1 MAMILATVFLAIGSL
16 GAKPKISDV
25 YLLLPQTLNAPDARH
40 VKYTIQA
47 FEGCYKWV
55 SANSKVVAV
64 TPLTSERFTFDQDCQ
79 NPSLVREYQGLECYP
94 GALIEPVATVDHP
107 PITLV
112 TAIDQTNRGESL
124 KCEVKVGRI
133 SRLEILTTVKS
144 FRVLDHQKLYA
155 QAFDEDGNVFSG
167 LEGLRFRWHIS
178 SGSESLS
185 MPKLKDSLTTL
196 SEIRREIEN
205 SNSQSDMVLVEG
217 KATGVANVTLKF
229 QEPGYEGVP
238 LTWTLISISEP
249 FALLPSPEAYLP
261 ICSKFQFRVF
271 KILEHK
277 VHREV
282 SLPSSDYVWSA
293 SSEFLEIK
301 PDGVLRSLGKEG
313 NWNVVVKDS
322 KIESNIVQCQV
333 NVVKPDKLVL
343 FVTPFVDRKE
353 RKASYSFDEFHEF
366 VNPSDQKKSNWYL
379 IAGQRYSLKVVLF
392 WRDKVLEIPKNAVF
406 SISFVDSK
414 LWKVVWK
421 SDSGDEMVVE
431 PELPLEFKNNNYP
444 TKVDAKLEYFEGFS
458 NSVCKLETNLV
469 DTEEANIIRQIKIN
483 EESRPILLP
492 YFAVLTQFPD
502 KEGHQSQE
510 YRLRVE
516 GGSFSLKW
524 QSSDPSVATVSASGT
539 VFGHRLGKTQIS
551 VTDTNNELNQDSIE
565 VEVSQVEKLIW
576 SEDRLEI
583 VKGSLESVEIKAL
596 ASQNRIF
603 HNCTSIFLEL
613 SQRKDQTIKIRN
625 KNFVSNDKRKLGIC
639 EIRNLEALEEGQAL
653 ISVHLI
659 HSPGEVSVR
668 TPDIR
673 LSSEEGRLG
682 IFLPLS
688 LRAMH
693 EKYEIVGNNKT
704 FTSINDAN
712 ALVLSPGASAVLELI
727 GGPWPWDDLLSTHKE
742 KLLQGEGVKI
752 VEKKLAKDK
761 RLVEVQCPWSLK
773 PRDIDV
779 KISVMNEVSEKLL
792 RPGSSHLDFTVA
804 CHPPDRL
811 KLSWVRQSEDL
822 KSVQWKS
829 IPAYYDKFRRRISH
843 KFLDN
848 YWVVLNE
855 QELMV
860 SVNLID
866 SKGREF
872 LNFST
877 VALDWLSDK
886 PELISYNKV
895 QPGPVHVKSV
905 LLSVNEGPAS
915 LEARISKMIDGTVLS
930 PSISSSLDNEVVK
943 NVDLSL
949 KEYSMYLHRQNSI
962 EILILHGSGHFEVS
976 CNSTDIV
983 QFTYDGDRK
992 IIVFPKKSG
1001 KVSLKVDD
1009 VGLAGSA
1016 PATSQ
1021 LLISQLASL
1030 ELREGGLIPVNST
1043 VKLYLSALDSEGK
1056 TFAPSEL
1063 KWMNFELSM
1072 HNAFQVISYSSTYE
1086 EWEIK
1091 GGQIGEFQVQ
1101 AVGLRNFMKDEEQIV
1116 IKSNFIMIDVFPP
1129 LEIVP
1134 NEVLLLPGSKYSL
1147 NYRGGPEPNKY
1158 GVYNIHLQWTVEDE
1172 SIASVDSLAGL
1183 VNALKVGEVRV
1194 TLKMIRK
1201 QNTLT
1206 QAFGKVRVRLATSVG
1221 ILGMGPGRMVLVDSA
1236 TRLIAQVYYYGEE
1249 FTDATMAALFTWKS
1263 NSPAVY
1269 SIFQENEDTS
1279 KQIAVTGLAL
1289 AGGKSDITLHVD
1301 IQYPEEYRS
1310 QEHTFTSK
1318 VTATVDSSLISQSP
1332 SHRCH
1337 SYITFNCDSEFP
1349 RWLDSLIFLLPPN
1362 SAYKLP
1368 VNKDSKATYKCLE
1381 CREDFLKVSD
1391 SGLLTAGSVRGESS
1405 VVIQNNRVKGDVHL
1419 ASVIVADIES
1429 IHIDKSYTSRTIA
1442 LGSELE
1448 FDIIYQDS
1456 AARSYPRGFDYGIDV
1471 GVEVSNSKVL
1481 TASLENRNS
1490 TLRIYSQY
1498 AGDTII
1504 KVFLNKNAKV
1514 KDVLKV
1520 SVTSVMKPV
1529 SPVHLHLGGE
1539 VQFETTHSTP
1549 AGVVGLWSTENP
1561 TVLTVSDKGLARS
1574 LQEGD
1579 TYVHYR
1585 EKSMDLRSLVSVQR
1599 VRSVELGPSAPSVI
1613 TNYERHPNFRES
1625 FKVPLRLF
1633 ADSDKTREIY
1643 KLSSEQKKNIKQNIH
1658 VKCSSSSH
1666 SDFVFVESEID
1677 KADKDRSTDEPG
1689 FGCVVTPNVNPSTT
1703 SQAGKE
1709 LVINVLVGSK
1719 GKSLYSFET
1728 SVKVPFVSKFTI
1740 PSQDKQI
1747 VLYGRTSSHSVLVA
1761 GSCGSLQV
1769 NTDST
1774 YVHAKKI
1781 ESPDRCMIEINVLNT
1796 EGEIKL
1802 KKVEIIDSIT
1812 GQKEELLVSY
1822 YNDPAKADISSPMS
1836 VNDLIIFVA
1845 LVVLLYL
1852 VYNFFK
1858 NNQQQPVQPAY
1869 RNFNY
1874 QPPRYPPQPSAPRMQ
1889 TPGQAGPAGPASTP
1903 GSSAFKNIGYRAN
1916 F

>member
-1 MAMILATVFLAIGSL
+1 MAMILATVFLALGSL

-64 TPLTSERFTFDQDCQ
+64 TPLASEKFTFDQDCQ

-112 TAIDQTNRGESL
+112 TAVDQTNRGDSL

-205 SNSQSDMVLVEG
+205 SNFQSDMVLVEG

-229 QEPGYEGVP
+229 EEPGYEGVP
-238 LTWTLISISEP
+238 LTWTIISISEP
-249 FALLPSPEAYLP
+249 FALLPSPEAFLP

-282 SLPSSDYVWSA
+282 SLPSPDYVWSV
-293 SSEFLEIK
+293 SSEFLEIN
-301 PDGVLRSLGKEG
+301 PNGVLRSLGKEG
-313 NWNVVVKDS
+313 SWNVVVKDS
-322 KIESNIVQCQV
+322 KIDSNIVQCQV
-333 NVVKPDKLVL
+333 NVVKPDRLIV
-343 FVTPFVDRKE
+343 FVSPFVEKKE
-353 RKASYSFDEFHEF
+353 KKSSYSFDEFHEF

-379 IAGQRYSLKVVLF
+379 IAGHKYSLKVVLF
-392 WRDKVLEIPKNAVF
+392 WREKVLEIPKNAVF

-414 LWKVVWK
+414 LWKVLWK
-421 SDSGDEMVVE
+421 SENGDEMVVQ
-431 PELPLEFKNNNYP
+431 PELPADFKNNNYP

-458 NSVCKLETNLV
+458 NSVCRLDSSVV
-469 DTEEANIIRQIKIN
+469 DSEEANIIRQIKIN
-483 EESRPILLP
+483 EESRPVLLP

-502 KEGHQSQE
+502 RENHQSQE
-510 YRLRVE
+510 YRLQVN
-516 GGSFSLKW
+516 GGSFSPKW

-539 VFGHRLGKTQIS
+539 VYAHRLGSTVVS
-551 VTDTNNELNQDSIE
+551 VIDTNNELNQDSIE
-565 VEVSQVEKLIW
+565 VEIAQVEKLIW

-583 VKGSLESVEIKAL
+583 VKGSVETVEIKAL
-596 ASQNRIF
+596 ASQKRIF
-603 HNCTSIFLEL
+603 HNCTSIFLEW
-613 SQRKDQTIKIRN
+613 SQRKDQTLKVRS
-625 KNFVSNDKRKLGIC
+625 KNFVSDDKRRSGVC
-639 EIRNLEALEEGQAL
+639 EVRNLETIEEGQAL
-653 ISVHLI
+653 ISAHLI
-659 HSPGEVSVR
+659 HSAGEASQR

-673 LSSEEGRLG
+673 LSSEEGRVG

-688 LRAMH
+688 LMASH
-693 EKYEIVGNNKT
+693 EEYKTEGNNRT
-704 FTSINDAN
+704 FTSISQAN
-712 ALVLSPGASAVLELI
+712 ALVLSPGASAMLELT
-727 GGPWPWDDLLSTHKE
+727 GGPWPWEDLLSTHKE
-742 KLLQGEGVKI
+742 KLLQGDGVKI
-752 VEKKLAKDK
+752 IEKKLAKDK

-773 PRDIDV
+773 ARDIDV
-779 KISVMNEVSEKLL
+779 KINVMNEASDKLP
-792 RPGSSHLDFTVA
+792 RPGSSYLDFKVA

-811 KLSWVRQSEDL
+811 KLNWVRNSDAL
-822 KSVQWKS
+822 RPVQWKS
-829 IPAYYDKFRRRISH
+829 IPAYYDKFRRRISS

-866 SKGREF
+866 SQGREF

-877 VALDWLSDK
+877 VSLEWISDK
-886 PELISYNKV
+886 PELISYNKI
-895 QPGPVHVKSV
+895 QPGPAHVKNV
-905 LLSVNEGPAS
+905 MVSVNEGPVS
-915 LEARISKMIDGTVLS
+915 LEARITKMIDGTVLS
-930 PSISSSLDNEVVK
+930 PSISSALDNEVVK
-943 NVDLSL
+943 NVDLNL
-949 KEYSMYLHRQNSI
+949 KEFSMYLHRQNSI
-962 EILILHGSGHFEVS
+962 EILILYGSGSFEVS
-976 CNSTDIV
+976 CNSTDII

-1001 KVSLKVDD
+1001 KVTLKVDD
-1009 VGLAGSA
+1009 IGLIGSS

-1021 LLISQLASL
+1021 LLISQLTSL
-1030 ELREGGLIPVNST
+1030 ELKEGGLIPVNST
-1043 VKLYLSALDSEGK
+1043 IKLFLSALDSEGK

-1072 HNAFQVISYSSTYE
+1072 HNAFQIISSSPTYE

-1091 GGQIGEFQVQ
+1091 GSQIGEFQVQ
-1101 AVGLRNFMKDEEQIV
+1101 AVGLRNFMKEEENFTV
-1116 IKSNFIMIDVFPP
+1116 KSNFILIDVFPP
-1129 LEIVP
+1129 LEIIP
-1134 NEVLLLPGSKYSL
+1134 AEVLLLPGSKYSL

-1158 GVYNIHLQWTVEDE
+1158 GTYNIHLQWTIEE
-1172 SIASVDSLAGL
+1172 ENIATVDSLAGI
-1183 VNALKVGEVRV
+1183 VNALKVGESRV

-1206 QAFGKVRVRLATSVG
+1206 QASGKVRVRLATSVG
-1221 ILGMGPGRMVLVDSA
+1221 ILGMGPGRMVLADSA
-1236 TRLIAQVYYYGEE
+1236 TRLIAQVYYHGEE

-1301 IQYPEEYRS
+1301 IHYPEDYRS
-1310 QEHTFTSK
+1310 QEHTFNSK
-1318 VTATVDSSLISQSP
+1318 VTATVDSALIAQSP

-1337 SYITFNCDSEFP
+1337 SYITFNCESEFP
-1349 RWLDSLIFLLPPN
+1349 RWLDSLLFLLPPN

-1368 VNKDSKATYKCLE
+1368 VSKESKSTFKCLE

-1391 SGLLTAGSVRGESS
+1391 SGLLSAGSARGESS
-1405 VVIQNNRVKGDVHL
+1405 VVIQNSRVKGDVHL
-1419 ASVIVADIES
+1419 ASVVVCDIES

-1448 FDIIYQDS
+1448 FDVIYQDS
-1456 AARSYPRGFDYGIDV
+1456 VARSFPRGFEYGVDV

-1498 AGDTII
+1498 AGDTIV
-1504 KVFLNKNAKV
+1504 KVFLNKNPKV
-1514 KDVLKV
+1514 KDVLKI
-1520 SVTSVMKPV
+1520 SVNSVMKPV

-1561 TVLTVSDKGLARS
+1561 TVLTVNEKGLARS

-1613 TNYERHPNFRES
+1613 TNYERHPSFRES

-1633 ADSDKTREIY
+1633 ADSDKSREIY
-1643 KLSSEQKKNIKQNIH
+1643 KLNSEQKKNIKQNIH
-1658 VKCSSSSH
+1658 VKCSTSTH
-1666 SDFVFVESEID
+1666 NDFVFVESEID
-1677 KADKDRSTDEPG
+1677 KADKDRSPEEPG
-1689 FGCVVTPNVNPSTT
+1689 FGCIVTPNVNPSTS

-1709 LVINVLVGSK
+1709 MVINVVVSSK

-1747 VLYGRTSSHSVLVA
+1747 VLYGRTTSHSVLVA

-1769 NTDST
+1769 NTDSS
-1774 YVHAKKI
+1774 YFHAKKT
-1781 ESPDRCMIEINVLNT
+1781 ESSDRCMIEINVLNT

-1836 VNDLIIFVA
+1836 VNDLIVFVA
-1845 LVVLLYL
+1845 LLALLYL
-1852 VYNFFK
+1852 VYSFFK

-1869 RNFNY
+1869 RNLNY
-1874 QPPRYPPQPSAPRMQ
+1874 QPPRFPVQTSAVRMQ